1 MGQDVV
7 SPKAAGGRS
16 GRGEQTSQG
25 RGAPP
30 SATESGRRPF
40 VQLQTGPAGWGPGRP
55 LGHHSRRRGA
65 TQSRALVAVRNGMMA
80 GKGPCTAANV
90 VMSLNAGR
98 TWHRFT

>member
-7 SPKAAGGRS
+7 SPKAAAGRS

-40 VQLQTGPAGWGPGRP
+40 VQLQTGPAGWGAGPAAGPP
-55 LGHHSRRRGA
+55 LPEERRHPEQGLGGCEKRDDGWE
-65 TQSRALVAVRNGMMA
+65 R
-80 GKGPCTAANV
+80 
-90 VMSLNAGR
+90 SLHGG
-98 TWHRFT
+98 